1 MENITF
7 DDFKKLDIRVAE
19 IMEASV
25 IEGAD
30 RIFKL
35 RINLGSEEREIVAGI
50 KQHYNAEELIGKKIA
65 VLANLEPRFIRG
77 INSHGML
84 LAAST
89 EDKGQV
95 TVLTPDRN
103 IANGSKIA

>member
-7 DDFKKLDIRVAE
+7 EEFKKLDIRVAE
-19 IMEASV
+19 IMEASE

-30 RIFKL
+30 KIYKL

-50 KQHYNAEELIGKKIA
+50 KQHYTIEELIGKKIA

-95 TVLTPDRN
+95 TLLTPDKA
-103 IANGSKIA
+103 ILNGAKIA